1 MSHMAL
7 GDMAF
12 SPPPPVFLFTNI
24 VFLKHFSPSKVLP
37 ILTAPIREDTH
48 KKKVVFFSD
57 RTTKVLS
64 PISLH

>member
-24 VFLKHFSPSKVLP
+24 VFFKQEISENVKHFSSSKVLP
-37 ILTAPIREDTH
+37 IWTAPIREETH
-48 KKKVVFFSD
+48 KKSVVF
-57 RTTKVLS
+57 
-64 PISLH
+64 